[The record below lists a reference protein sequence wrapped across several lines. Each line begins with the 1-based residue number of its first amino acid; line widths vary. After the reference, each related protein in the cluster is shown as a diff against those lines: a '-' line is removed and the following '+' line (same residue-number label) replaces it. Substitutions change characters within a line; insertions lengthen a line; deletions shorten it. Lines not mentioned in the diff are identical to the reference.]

1 MKEPPADI
9 RSDGSFIVYEREIGQ
24 KMGEKRPKTL
34 KNAKKSARQFYQN
47 HRADLVGVFITDL
60 ILMAIRQAVETYSLN
75 SRKSLYL

>member
-1 MKEPPADI
+1 MKEPPADT

-47 HRADLVGVFITDL
+47 HRADLV
-60 ILMAIRQAVETYSLN
+60 
-75 SRKSLYL
+75 